1 MAPADNLVVLV
12 VSLLV
17 GGVGIYVGASVLA
30 SARSYT
36 HAVVTA
42 GIGAVVWT
50 VVGGLFGGVPF
61 VGPALTLLAY
71 LLVIK
76 WRYGVGW
83 LLAGGIAL
91 LAWVAALVVLSLLAS
106 VGATELSAIG
116 IPRA

>member
-42 GIGAVVWT
+42 GIGAIVWG
-50 VVGGLFGGVPF
+50 VVGALLGGIPLI
-61 VGPALTLLAY
+61 GPVVTLLAY
-71 LLVIK
+71 LLVVK

-83 LLAGGIAL
+83 LVAGGIAL
-91 LAWVAALVVLSLLAS
+91 VAWVAALVVLALFAA
-106 VGATELSAIG
+106 VGATELSAVG
-116 IPRA
+116 IPNV